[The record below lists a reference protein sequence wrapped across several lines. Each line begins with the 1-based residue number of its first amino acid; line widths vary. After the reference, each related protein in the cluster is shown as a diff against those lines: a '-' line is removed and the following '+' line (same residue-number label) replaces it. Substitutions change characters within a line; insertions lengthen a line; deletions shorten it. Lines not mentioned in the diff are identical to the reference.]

1 MNDKLR
7 GKDFCRGC
15 DSMSLFSVLDFGDLP
30 IANELLKNETDTS
43 SVFPLHLRICE
54 SCGLGQVEEVVLPE
68 RLFSDYRYLSSVS
81 ASFLEH
87 AKDFVERSVMDL
99 ELTASDWVLE
109 IASNDGYLLRNFL
122 DFGIPALGVEPATNV
137 AKIANSKGI
146 ETIDRFFGTS
156 LASEILAER
165 GFPKLIIANNVLAH
179 VPDMADFISGLRIL
193 CGETTVISIEN
204 PSLMNLLEKNQFD
217 TIYHEHYSYLTVTS
231 VNFIASRFG
240 LELFNV
246 EEIGTHG
253 GSNRYWLNLPTPRS
267 KVYELVSQL
276 SQSEINRGLLNKLE
290 WEKFTINS
298 SISIDSFRNWLR
310 QKNSDG
316 AIVCGYGAAAKASTL
331 INAAHIE
338 PSWIKVIA
346 DEGSEKQNRYMPS
359 HSIPIV
365 SPSTLLE
372 ICPTDVVIFPWNIA
386 SEISQKVSQLLGG
399 EVRIWIAIPSMEKL
413 N

>member
-1 MNDKLR
+1 MHDKLR

-15 DSMSLFSVLDFGDLP
+15 DSTLLFSVLDFGDLP

-87 AKDFVERSVMDL
+87 AKSFVKKSVIDFQ
-99 ELTASDWVLE
+99 LTTSDWVLE
-109 IASNDGYLLRNFL
+109 IASNDGYLLRNFM
-122 DFGIPALGVEPATNV
+122 DFGIPALGVEPAKNV

-156 LASEILAER
+156 LATEILAER
-165 GFPKLIIANNVLAH
+165 GFPRLIIANNVLAH
-179 VPDMADFISGLRIL
+179 VPDMADFISGLKIL

-231 VNFIASRFG
+231 VNLITSKFG
-240 LELFNV
+240 LKLFNV

-253 GSNRYWLNLPTPRS
+253 GSNRYWLNLPDTGS
-267 KVYELVSQL
+267 KVSELVSRL
-276 SQSEINRGLLNKLE
+276 SQSEIDHGLLSNLE
-290 WEKFTINS
+290 WKKFAANS
-298 SISIDSFRNWLR
+298 RVSIDNFRNWLR

-316 AIVCGYGAAAKASTL
+316 AKVCGYGAAAKASTL

-338 PSWIKVIA
+338 SSWIKAIA
-346 DEGSEKQNRYMPS
+346 DEGSEKQGRYMPS
-359 HSIPIV
+359 YSIPIV

-372 ICPTDVVIFPWNIA
+372 ICPTDVVVFPWNIA
-386 SEISQKVSQLLGG
+386 SEISQKITQLLGG
-399 EVRIWIAIPSMEKL
+399 EVRIWKAIPSMEKL

>member
-1 MNDKLR
+1 MNSELR

-15 DSMSLFSVLDFGDLP
+15 DSTLLFSVLDFGDLP

-87 AKDFVERSVMDL
+87 AKGFVEKSVI
-99 ELTASDWVLE
+99 EFQLTTSDWVLE
-109 IASNDGYLLRNFL
+109 IASNDGYLLRNFM
-122 DFGIPALGVEPATNV
+122 DFGIPALGVEPAKNV
-137 AKIANSKGI
+137 AKIANSKGV

-156 LASEILAER
+156 LATEILAER

-179 VPDMADFISGLRIL
+179 VPDMADFISGLKIL

-231 VNFIASRFG
+231 VNLIASKFG
-240 LELFNV
+240 LELFDV
-246 EEIGTHG
+246 DEIGTHG
-253 GSNRYWLNLPTPRS
+253 GSNRYWLNLPRTGRTVS
-267 KVYELVSQL
+267 ELVNRL
-276 SQSEINRGLLNKLE
+276 SQREIEHGLQSNLE
-290 WEKFTINS
+290 WKKFAANS
-298 SISIDSFRNWLR
+298 RVSIDSFRNWLR

-338 PSWIKVIA
+338 SSWIKVIA
-346 DEGSEKQNRYMPS
+346 DEGSEKQERFMPS
-359 HSIPIV
+359 YAIPIV

-372 ICPTDVVIFPWNIA
+372 IRPTDVIVFPWNIA
-386 SEISQKVSQLLGG
+386 SEISQKITQLLGG
-399 EVRIWIAIPSMEKL
+399 EVRIWKAIPSMERL